1 MLWLNLMACLTKQ
14 KLVFNT
20 DGAYIM
26 RTVLIANS
34 KGGSGKT
41 TLATNLAGYFASQ
54 GQRVGLCDLDRQQSA
69 FDWLKRRPKILP
81 RIQSIDGRIQDAK
94 AEWTIIDSPA
104 GLHGEKLTEAIKQA
118 DWVIVP
124 VQASAFDI
132 GATSDFLDALRAEK
146 AVRKERAFVAMVGT
160 RVDVRARSMDT
171 LNAFLQDTGFPVL
184 TCLRNAQV
192 YVHAAEQG
200 ASLFDF
206 RPALVARDMEQWAPL
221 LNWLEETSRNGK

>member
-1 MLWLNLMACLTKQ
+1 
-14 KLVFNT
+14 
-20 DGAYIM
+20 M

-54 GQRVGLCDLDRQQSA
+54 GRRVVLSDLDRQQSA
-69 FDWLKRRPKILP
+69 LDWLKRCSKILP
-81 RIQSIDGRIQDAK
+81 RIQGIDGRTQRSNDTG
-94 AEWTIIDSPA
+94 AEWTVIDSPA

-124 VQASAFDI
+124 MQALAFDI
-132 GATSDFLDALRAEK
+132 GATSDFLDALREEK
-146 AVRKERAFVAMVGT
+146 AIRKERAFVAMVGT
-160 RVDVRARSMDT
+160 RVDARARSLNT

-206 RPALVARDMEQWAPL
+206 RPSLVSRDMEQWAPL
-221 LNWLEETSRNGK
+221 LNWLEETNHNG

>member
-1 MLWLNLMACLTKQ
+1 
-14 KLVFNT
+14 
-20 DGAYIM
+20 M

-41 TLATNLAGYFASQ
+41 TLATNLAGYFASR
-54 GQRVGLCDLDRQQSA
+54 GQRVVLSDLDRQQSA
-69 FDWLKRRPKILP
+69 LDWLKRRPEILP
-81 RIQSIDGRIQDAK
+81 RIQGSDGRSQRSNNSG
-94 AEWTIIDSPA
+94 AEWTVIDSPA
-104 GLHGEKLTEAIKQA
+104 GLHGEKLTEAIKLA

-132 GATSDFLDALRAEK
+132 GATSDFLDALREEK
-146 AVRKERAFVAMVGT
+146 AIRKERAFVAMVGT
-160 RVDVRARSMDT
+160 RVDVRARSLDT
-171 LNAFLQDTGFPVL
+171 LNTFLQDTGFPVL
-184 TCLRNAQV
+184 TYLRNAQV

-206 RPALVARDMEQWAPL
+206 RSSLVARDMEQWAPL

>member
-1 MLWLNLMACLTKQ
+1 
-14 KLVFNT
+14 
-20 DGAYIM
+20 M

-54 GQRVGLCDLDRQQSA
+54 GRRVVLSDLDRQQSA
-69 FDWLKRRPKILP
+69 LDWLKRRPKSLP
-81 RIQSIDGRIQDAK
+81 RIQGVDGRGQDSGDFN
-94 AEWTIIDSPA
+94 AEWVVIDSPA

-118 DWVIVP
+118 EWVLVP
-124 VQASAFDI
+124 IQASAFDI
-132 GATSDFLDALRAEK
+132 GATSDFLETLREEK
-146 AVRKERAFVAMVGT
+146 VIRKERAFVAMVGT

-184 TCLRNAQV
+184 TCLRNAQI

-206 RPALVARDMEQWAPL
+206 RPSLIARDMEQWEPL
-221 LNWLEETSRNGK
+221 LKWFEKTSRNGK